1 MRIVK
6 VMSFRDRSSVRDRLR
21 NITYGGVMVCGEN
34 VCGSSRSERIATTRL
49 YFNFDDRFD
58 FNYLIVIISTSH
70 NDFTRSTPHLPVN
83 FTSIWNYKGH
93 WYAHFWAITEKGL
106 YEGPAF

>member
-1 MRIVK
+1 
-6 VMSFRDRSSVRDRLR
+6 
-21 NITYGGVMVCGEN
+21 MVCGEN
-34 VCGSSRSERIATTRL
+34 VGGSSQSERIATTRV
-49 YFNFDDRFD
+49 YFNFGDRFQFD
-58 FNYLIVIISTSH
+58 YLIDIISTSH

-93 WYAHFWAITEKGL
+93 WYAHFRAVIEKGS